1 MLEAMS
7 CGALVVGSNTLPV
20 LEVITDGINGLMVD
34 FFKPDQLA
42 ATLDRVLAKPR
53 DFDQMRQK
61 ARETV
66 VAKYDMTSCLRQKLA
81 WLSGLMNARR

>member
-7 CGALVVGSNTLPV
+7 CGALVVASNTPPV
-20 LEVITDGINGLMVD
+20 QEVITDGINGLMVD

-42 ATLDRVLAKPR
+42 AALDRVLAKPR
-53 DFDQMRQK
+53 EFDQMREK
-61 ARETV
+61 ARQTV
-66 VAKYDMTSCLRQKLA
+66 IAKYDMTSCLRHKLA